1 MNKLV
6 IKIVILF
13 CFPTMIYSQTNY
25 SKEEIYKL
33 WTKITNQTKTQFD
46 YKFHFNPVVINFI
59 DSLKDSGIDTIGAY
73 GEQYVGAYTLD
84 SCKCGMTPWMT
95 VVQWIDNGQT
105 FHRLMTECCH
115 FKTKK
120 INNSVMIRYYANCK
134 SQIDHEWILPNIT
147 SVSKDKN
154 GEILLT
160 FSMIDHT
167 THYSIYCDLNNH
179 TRFLTFE
186 MYDFVNKES
195 IFYYD
200 NNNSIIKSWRDM
212 IISQIKE
219 IN

>member
-1 MNKLV
+1 MDKLV
-6 IKIVILF
+6 IKIVILL
-13 CFPTMIYSQTNY
+13 CFPTMIYSQTTY
-25 SKEEIYKL
+25 SKDEIYKS
-33 WTKITNQTKTQFD
+33 WTKITNRTKTQFD
-46 YKFHFNPVVINFI
+46 YRFHFDSIVISFI

-73 GEQYVGAYTLD
+73 GEQYVGSYTID
-84 SCKCGMTPWMT
+84 SCECGMIPWMS

-105 FHRLMTECCH
+105 FHRLMTECCD

-120 INNSVMIRYYANCK
+120 INNSVMLRYYAICK
-134 SQIDHEWILPNIT
+134 NRIDHERILPNIS
-147 SVSKDKN
+147 SVSKDKK

-167 THYSIYCDLNNH
+167 THYLIYCDLNNH

-186 MYDFVNKES
+186 EYDFANKES

-212 IISQIKE
+212 IRGQIKE